1 MSDLRD
7 RDAVLPASVAGSTA
21 ERLQRSGRETGERDR
36 LADASRIEIVSDR
49 RRWHAPEFRARVVIA
64 SYESRRPIREV
75 AAQYGIHPSLVFRWR
90 REARAKGGTSFIP
103 VMVAPVPEPPPLERR
118 REQGTLSGQAVSLVF
133 PDGVRL
139 EFDTGL
145 SADRL
150 REIVGALRS

>member
-1 MSDLRD
+1 M
-7 RDAVLPASVAGSTA
+7 
-21 ERLQRSGRETGERDR
+21 
-36 LADASRIEIVSDR
+36 VSDR

-90 REARAKGGTSFIP
+90 REARAKAQAKGGTSFIP
-103 VMVAPVPEPPPLERR
+103 VMVAPAPEPPPLERR